1 MAHLYKVD
9 ADKAFKILMAT
20 SPKVIFIN
28 GIRFS
33 EIDSFVERF
42 KNENV
47 NLMHL
52 DTVYKRLSSNSL
64 ETMEEIR
71 DYFAECEPTVEKT
84 LDELLINEL
93 KAYVNR
99 SKTTCIIAGNL
110 GNVNVIQKS
119 LGELFT
125 YVYIYPNSEKLY
137 KESVNVAIDS
147 CTDSSGIFYKVVSK
161 KDKKGFS
168 KNLDVYI
175 EGQLTQRKKIFKKHK
190 EFLGRALVILDK

>member
-20 SPKVIFIN
+20 APKVIFIN

-64 ETMEEIR
+64 ESMEEIR
-71 DYFAECEPTVEKT
+71 DYFAECEPVVEKT
-84 LDELLINEL
+84 LDNLLVNEL
-93 KAYVNR
+93 KSYVNR
-99 SKTTCIIAGNL
+99 SNTTCIIAGNL

-119 LGELFT
+119 LGESFT
-125 YVYIYPNSEKLY
+125 YVYVYPNSVDSY
-137 KESVNVAIDS
+137 KDSVKNSIDS

-161 KDKKGFS
+161 KGKKAFD
-168 KNLDVYI
+168 KNLDAYV
-175 EGQLTQRKKIFKKHK
+175 EAQLTQRKKIFKIHK